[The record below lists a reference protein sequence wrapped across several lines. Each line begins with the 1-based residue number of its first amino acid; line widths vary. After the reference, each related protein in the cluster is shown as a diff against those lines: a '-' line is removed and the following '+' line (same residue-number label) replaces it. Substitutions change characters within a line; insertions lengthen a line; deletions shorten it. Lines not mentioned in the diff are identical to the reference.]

1 MTPTNL
7 WKNSINNPVGKG
19 MITISDEI
27 LLVDQEIMVCIQLPK
42 LAVYYI
48 EMFIR
53 EVPKTKG
60 STWL

>member
-1 MTPTNL
+1 
-7 WKNSINNPVGKG
+7 V
-19 MITISDEI
+19 ITISDEI
-27 LLVDQEIMVCIQLPK
+27 LFVDKEIMVCIQLPK

-48 EMFIR
+48 KMFIR